1 MIVRIDIDA
10 IQETRERA
18 PYQQPDA
25 EIVQAV
31 AKQGG
36 RNHRMLGSVAVRPVG
51 SRIAPAVQD
60 HDAVDGNLDAI
71 AESRQEHRPRALR
84 LAVRPL
90 EAAGVKRW
98 IIHRKTGN
106 GEMRQHDRTLGAALL
121 QAERGHKIF
130 GGWLGR
136 RLSQHE
142 DTCDHDQRL
151 DQGIVDEAGSLLPPA
166 LTDGE
171 AWFRRD
177 VVLHSRIKP
186 CWSASNTA
194 SPRVWTSSLR

>member
-1 MIVRIDIDA
+1 MRSRK
-10 IQETRERA
+10 TRERA
-18 PYQQPDA
+18 PYQQPNG
-25 EIVQAV
+25 EIIRAV
-31 AKQGG
+31 AKQRS
-36 RNHRMLGSVAVRPVG
+36 RNDRNLGSVAVRPVG
-51 SRIAPAVQD
+51 GRIAPAVQD
-60 HDAVDGNLDAI
+60 RDAVDGNLDAI
-71 AESRQEHRPRALR
+71 AESRQQHRPRAL
-84 LAVRPL
+84 LFAARPR
-90 EAAGVKRW
+90 EGAGVERW

-106 GEMRQHDRTLGAALL
+106 DEMRQRDGTLGAALL
-121 QAERGHKIF
+121 QAERSHKIL

-142 DTCDHDQRL
+142 DTCDHNQRL
-151 DQGIVDEAGSLLPPA
+151 DQRIVDETGSLLPPA
-166 LTDGE
+166 LTAGK